1 MKIMKQIN
9 NYKSVIIMKKLIE
22 NIKNF
27 INKYK
32 NQLIIDIFIISIF
45 VLCFYLFINTNTKNS
60 NEYNPLY
67 VQTCVHTL
75 KYNAA
80 KLELVNEVDNYIKSI
95 ATQSSLDGYVIVE
108 ECMNSGIDICFVL
121 AQGENESHF
130 GTTGLA
136 RRTNSVFNVYAFD
149 GHSHEQISEKGKYKH
164 PNYSVAPYIELLKN
178 DYLVNG
184 KTEYDLMDTEY
195 VNKHGK
201 RYASSESYEKALL
214 DKYTK
219 IRESTKIDSLSQETN
234 KYKLFLG
241 L

>member
-1 MKIMKQIN
+1 MKL
-9 NYKSVIIMKKLIE
+9 VE

-27 INKYK
+27 INNYK
-32 NQLIIDIFIISIF
+32 TSLRNISLVSISVIIFFIIIYAIICY
-45 VLCFYLFINTNTKNS
+45 VMTPNTLYS
-60 NEYNPLY
+60 PLY

-95 ATQSSLDGYVIVE
+95 ASQSSLDGYVIVE

-121 AQGENESHF
+121 AQGESESHF

-149 GHSHEQISEKGKYKH
+149 GHSHEEISEKGKYKH

-195 VNKHGK
+195 VNKYGK
-201 RYASSESYEKALL
+201 RYASSETYERSLL

-219 IRESTKIDSLSQETN
+219 IRQSTKIDSLSQETN
-234 KYKLFLG
+234 KYKMFLG

>member
-1 MKIMKQIN
+1 M
-9 NYKSVIIMKKLIE
+9 VMKKLIE
-22 NIKNF
+22 NIKKF

-32 NQLIIDIFIISIF
+32 TLLENTSIVLLLVTIFATLLYVIICYVKTPADTIYS
-45 VLCFYLFINTNTKNS
+45 
-60 NEYNPLY
+60 PLY

-95 ATQSSLDGYVIVE
+95 ASQSSLDGYVIVE

-149 GHSHEQISEKGKYKH
+149 GQTHEQISEKGKYKH

-184 KTEYDLMDTEY
+184 KTEYDLMDGEY
-195 VNKHGK
+195 VNKNGS
-201 RYASSESYEKALL
+201 RYASSETYEKALL
-214 DKYTK
+214 AKYTK
-219 IRESTKIDSLSQETN
+219 IRQSTKIDSLSQETN

>member
-1 MKIMKQIN
+1 MM
-9 NYKSVIIMKKLIE
+9 MKLIE

-27 INKYK
+27 INNYK
-32 NQLIIDIFIISIF
+32 TSLQNTGLVSISVIIIFIII
-45 VLCFYLFINTNTKNS
+45 YLITYYVKTPNTLYS
-60 NEYNPLY
+60 PLY

-80 KLELVNEVDNYIKSI
+80 KLELVNEVDNYIKSV
-95 ATQSSLDGYVIVE
+95 ASQSSLDGYVIVE
-108 ECMNSGIDICFVL
+108 ECLNNSIDICFVL
-121 AQGENESHF
+121 AQGESESHF
-130 GTTGLA
+130 GTAGLA

-184 KTEYDLMDTEY
+184 KTEYDLMDGEY

-201 RYASSESYEKALL
+201 RYASSETYEKALL
-214 DKYTK
+214 TKYTK
-219 IRESTKIDSLSQETN
+219 IRQSTKIDSLSQETN

>member
-1 MKIMKQIN
+1 
-9 NYKSVIIMKKLIE
+9 MKKLIE
-22 NIKNF
+22 NIKKF

-32 NQLIIDIFIISIF
+32 KQLKNIGIISLIVIVIISIF
-45 VLCFYLFINTNTKNS
+45 VLCFYSFNTKNN

-67 VQTCVHTL
+67 VQICVHTL

-80 KLELVNEVDNYIKSI
+80 KLELVNEVDNYIKSV
-95 ATQSSLDGYVIVE
+95 ASQSSLDGYVIVE

-136 RRTNSVFNVYAFD
+136 RKTNSVFNVYAFD
-149 GHSHEQISEKGKYKH
+149 GQSHEQISEKGKYKH
-164 PNYSVAPYIELLKN
+164 PNYSVAPYIELLKK
-178 DYLVNG
+178 DYLVDG
-184 KTEYDLMDTEY
+184 KTEYDLMDGQY
-195 VNKHGK
+195 VNKNGA
-201 RYASSESYEKALL
+201 RYASSETYEKALL
-214 DKYTK
+214 AKFMK
-219 IRESTKIDSLSQETN
+219 IKQNTKIDSLYNETN

>member
-1 MKIMKQIN
+1 MM
-9 NYKSVIIMKKLIE
+9 MKLIE

-27 INKYK
+27 INNYK
-32 NQLIIDIFIISIF
+32 TSLQNTGLVSISVIIIFIII
-45 VLCFYLFINTNTKNS
+45 YLITYYVKTPNTLYS
-60 NEYNPLY
+60 PLY

-80 KLELVNEVDNYIKSI
+80 KLELVNEVDNYIKSV
-95 ATQSSLDGYVIVE
+95 ASQSSLDGYVIVE
-108 ECMNSGIDICFVL
+108 ECLNNSIDICFVL
-121 AQGENESHF
+121 AQGESESHF
-130 GTTGLA
+130 GTAGLA

-149 GHSHEQISEKGKYKH
+149 GHSHDQISEKGKYKH

-184 KTEYDLMDTEY
+184 KTEYDLMDGEY

-201 RYASSESYEKALL
+201 RYASSETYEKALL
-214 DKYTK
+214 TKYTK
-219 IRESTKIDSLSQETN
+219 IRQSTKIDSLSQETN